1 MLILAKILVTFL
13 TVILLAKVAERMS
26 PRHAGLLA
34 GFPLGTAI
42 ALYFFGWQQG
52 EQFAAQSAVY
62 TLPGLA
68 AAICLAWGYQQ
79 VIQRKPQLSFL
90 PLAIASG
97 LLCFFLAAST
107 LQLLPQHRGINLL
120 VVIGAILL
128 FRTLFKSIQ
137 DSLISPPVNKQSQ
150 SDESQNTECETN
162 KLSRML
168 SNKWLTLL
176 FRASIATASIL
187 LITALAEVLG
197 PQRAG
202 LLAAFPV
209 SFFPLMLILHIS
221 YGATVL
227 STSIKHYPDGIGAL
241 VVYCLAVSSLYPLLG
256 LHWGTISSLL
266 CSVFYLVVY
275 GQIRNRFLSS

>member
-13 TVILLAKVAERMS
+13 TVILLAKVAERLS

-62 TLPGLA
+62 TLPGLT

-79 VIQRKPQLSFL
+79 VIQRRPTLRFL
-90 PLAIASG
+90 PLAMTVG
-97 LLCFFLAAST
+97 LGCFLLAAGI
-107 LQLLPQHRGINLL
+107 LQLLPHHRGLNF
-120 VVIGAILL
+120 VVVLAAILL
-128 FRTLFKSIQ
+128 FRSLFRPIKDTQIQ
-137 DSLISPPVNKQSQ
+137 QAAQGIWA
-150 SDESQNTECETN
+150 
-162 KLSRML
+162 
-168 SNKWLTLL
+168 NKWLTLL
-176 FRASIATASIL
+176 FRAAIASASIL
-187 LITALAEVLG
+187 LITGLAELLG
-197 PQRAG
+197 PERAG

-221 YGATVL
+221 YGASVL

-256 LHWGTISSLL
+256 LHWGTLASLL
-266 CSVFYLVVY
+266 CSVAYLLLY
-275 GQIRNRFLSS
+275 GQIRARLSSPGS

>member
-13 TVILLAKVAERMS
+13 TVILLAKVAERLS

-79 VIQRKPQLSFL
+79 VIQRKPTLRFL
-90 PLAIASG
+90 PFAIICG
-97 LLCFFLAAST
+97 LGCFLLTAGM
-107 LQLLPQHRGINLL
+107 LQLLPQHRGLNFL
-120 VVIGAILL
+120 VVLAAILL
-128 FRTLFKSIQ
+128 FRTLFKSI
-137 DSLISPPVNKQSQ
+137 K
-150 SDESQNTECETN
+150 ET
-162 KLSRML
+162 RIQQTPQGVW

-176 FRASIATASIL
+176 FRASIASASIL
-187 LITALAEVLG
+187 LITGLAELLG
-197 PQRAG
+197 PERAG

-209 SFFPLMLILHIS
+209 SFFPLMLILHIN
-221 YGATVL
+221 YGASVL

-241 VVYCLAVSSLYPLLG
+241 VVYCLAVSSLYPLFG
-256 LHWGTISSLL
+256 LHWGTLASLL
-266 CSVFYLVVY
+266 CSVAYLLLY
-275 GQIRNRFLSS
+275 GQLRARLHKSDT

>member
-42 ALYFFGWQQG
+42 ALYFFDKQQG
-52 EQFAAQSAVY
+52 ELFAAESALY
-62 TLPGLA
+62 TLPGLTSA
-68 AAICLAWGYQQ
+68 LCLAWGYQR
-79 VIQRKPQLSFL
+79 VIQQKPQLRFL
-90 PLAIASG
+90 PLAAIG
-97 LLCFFLAAST
+97 GITCFLLSAALIQYL
-107 LQLLPQHRGINLL
+107 LQVLPDHRGLNLMI
-120 VVIGAILL
+120 VVIAILL
-128 FRTLFKSIQ
+128 FRRLFRHIPEATIQ
-137 DSLISPPVNKQSQ
+137 APAQGIWA
-150 SDESQNTECETN
+150 
-162 KLSRML
+162 
-168 SNKWLTLL
+168 NKWLTLG
-176 FRASIATASIL
+176 FRATIATLSIL
-187 LITALAEVLG
+187 LITALADILG

-202 LLAAFPV
+202 LFAAFPV

-256 LHWGTISSLL
+256 LNWGTLLSLL
-266 CSVFYLVVY
+266 CSVMYLLLY
-275 GQIRNRFLSS
+275 GRIRAARQPA

>member
-13 TVILLAKVAERMS
+13 TVILLAKVAERLS

-52 EQFAAQSAVY
+52 ELFAAQSAVY
-62 TLPGLA
+62 TLSGLA

-79 VIQRKPQLSFL
+79 VIQRKPELSFL
-90 PLAIASG
+90 PIAIVAG
-97 LLCFFLAAST
+97 LSCFLAAASL
-107 LQLLPQHRGINLL
+107 LQLLPQHKGLNF
-120 VVIGAILL
+120 VVVLAAILL
-128 FRTLFKSIQ
+128 FRTLFKPIKETQIQ
-137 DSLISPPVNKQSQ
+137 QTPRGIWA
-150 SDESQNTECETN
+150 
-162 KLSRML
+162 
-168 SNKWLTLL
+168 NKWLTLL
-176 FRASIATASIL
+176 FRATIASASIL
-187 LITALAEVLG
+187 LITGLAELLR
-197 PQRAG
+197 PERAG

-221 YGATVL
+221 YGANVL

-256 LHWGTISSLL
+256 LHWGTATSLL
-266 CSVFYLVVY
+266 CSVAYLLLY
-275 GQIRNRFLSS
+275 GQLRARLQKTDT